1 MKVQVSSRL
10 GSFRILVFMSLSLAL
25 ILSCTP
31 PVQRPTGPAADY
43 DDAKTMFQRSKF
55 DRALEFT
62 DGLSTSNPP
71 TSYTERAQV
80 MRAVI
85 FVGEI
90 KSYKELAEA
99 YEKGADKTKNSH
111 FKGEYSRQRHDNLQL
126 GSKAALGLG
135 EVAHAI
141 TAGGLTLPKE
151 VTLEL
156 PFPTIEA
163 PVEVKDLLKIID
175 GGWLEPDQQEAA
187 AVDSLRK
194 GIQDALAEIVKGD
207 RSKARDA
214 VSAGPVKIDG
224 VDFALYLG
232 KELAIGATFY
242 DRKHSRD
249 PQKLRTICD
258 VANETVKSALALLK
272 EKPNSDQDKAIKK
285 LQDDLKTVL
294 KNM

>member
-1 MKVQVSSRL
+1 MSEMERRASRRFNMNL
-10 GSFRILVFMSLSLAL
+10 PLTIRFSTGSMNLQQEARTRDVSFRGLYFVIDSAFQAGM
-25 ILSCTP
+25 
-31 PVQRPTGPAADY
+31 PV
-43 DDAKTMFQRSKF
+43 
-55 DRALEFT
+55 EF
-62 DGLSTSNPP
+62 
-71 TSYTERAQV
+71 V
-80 MRAVI
+80 
-85 FVGEI
+85 
-90 KSYKELAEA
+90 
-99 YEKGADKTKNSH
+99 
-111 FKGEYSRQRHDNLQL
+111 
-126 GSKAALGLG
+126 
-135 EVAHAI
+135 
-141 TAGGLTLPKE
+141 LTLPKE

-163 PVEVKDLLKIID
+163 PVEVKDLLKIVD